1 MYYKNQRLLC
11 TLLFKPKPS
20 HLFENYK
27 KKWMIHFYV
36 KPQRVK
42 LEEMCSA
49 ILFIIKETAMVI
61 RPFDLVMLI
70 CVARINEEL
79 LI

>member
-1 MYYKNQRLLC
+1 MDD
-11 TLLFKPKPS
+11 T
-20 HLFENYK
+20 
-27 KKWMIHFYV
+27 FYV

-42 LEEMCSA
+42 LEEVCSA
-49 ILFIIKETAMVI
+49 IIFIIKETAMVI